1 MLQAVERA
9 RNSGLS
15 GEQLGGGED
24 PKDSIDKVHSEKKP
38 ALPARD
44 VSHSQSSREQN
55 ALRGLEQQAVA
66 GRREPVQYA
75 LMLPCSCFPARLRGR
90 CVAET

>member
-9 RNSGLS
+9 RTSGLS

-24 PKDSIDKVHSEKKP
+24 PKDSIDKVHSEKP

-44 VSHSQSSREQN
+44 VSHSRSSREQN
-55 ALRGLEQQAVA
+55 SLRGLEQLGSSRQEGACSVRPDA
-66 GRREPVQYA
+66 A
-75 LMLPCSCFPARLRGR
+75 LWLLPS
-90 CVAET
+90 